1 MKRAWDFDVVIVGGG
16 PAGSTAARALALR
29 GRRTLLLERE
39 RFPRFHIGE
48 SLLPLS
54 SEVFRALG
62 VDDAVRRLGL
72 VEKWGAVFV
81 TPDGATGRYA
91 DFSACPE
98 VHEPQTWQVLRSR
111 FDEFLLRQAGAA
123 GADVREEHRA
133 LDARFDDDGVD
144 VAFEDRAGARRS
156 ARAAALVDAS
166 GRFGFLAKPM
176 GLRRPDPALRKV
188 AVFAHYEGVP
198 REAGRRAGDIRIL
211 TREDLGWFWVIPLDA
226 GWTSVG
232 VVLDSAQWSAHP
244 GLAPEERLERC
255 IAETPAAAA
264 LLRDARRAGP
274 VRTEADFSYGTT
286 RYAGDRWLLAGDA
299 GSFLDPVFST
309 GVQIALRSGLE
320 AAEVL
325 DRALAR
331 GRFRARDFRGYE
343 REQRR
348 RYRHFR
354 RLVRAF
360 YRPEFRDLF
369 FRPEAA
375 PRMFRAVTT
384 MLAGLERPRPGT
396 RLLWRLFFAL
406 VRLQRRFPLVPRLA
420 AAAPPLPLPCSTTP
434 RPAPGSSD

>member
-1 MKRAWDFDVVIVGGG
+1 MKRAWDFDVIVVGGG

-39 RFPRFHIGE
+39 RHPRFHIGE

-54 SEVFRALG
+54 GEVFRALG
-62 VDDAVRRLGL
+62 LDDAVRGLGL

-81 TPDGATGRYA
+81 TPDGATERYA
-91 DFSACPE
+91 EFAACPE
-98 VHEPQTWQVLRSR
+98 VREPRTWQVLRSR
-111 FDEFLLRQAGAA
+111 FDEFLLRQAAAA

-144 VAFEDRAGARRS
+144 LELEDASGTRRSVRAG
-156 ARAAALVDAS
+156 ALVDAS
-166 GRFGFLAKPM
+166 GRFGFLAKSM
-176 GLRRPDPALRKV
+176 GLRRPDAALRKV

-226 GWTSVG
+226 ERTSVG
-232 VVLDSAQWSAHP
+232 AVLDAAHHASHP
-244 GLAPEERLERC
+244 GLSPEERLEQC

-264 LLRDARRAGP
+264 LMRNARRAGP
-274 VRTEADFSYGTT
+274 VRAEADFSYGTT

-320 AAEVL
+320 AAGAL

-384 MLAGLERPRPGT
+384 LLAGLERPRLAT

-406 VRLQRRFPLVPRLA
+406 VRLQRFFPLVPRLA
-420 AAAPPLPLPCSTTP
+420 AAAPPPPVPCSTTP